1 MIAGGLPQYLA
12 PNVRF
17 YYFNLM
23 LPPHSMVFSSG
34 APPTA
39 DPETRL
45 CLIWEVILGV
55 GRKTQGCF
63 NERVT
68 L

>member
-17 YYFNLM
+17 HYFNLM

-45 CLIWEVILGV
+45 CLIWEVILG
-55 GRKTQGCF
+55 GKWG
-63 NERVT
+63 
-68 L
+68 

>member
-1 MIAGGLPQYLA
+1 MTAGGLSQYLA

-23 LPPHSMVFSSG
+23 LPPHSIVFSSG

-45 CLIWEVILGV
+45 CLIWEVILEV

-63 NERVT
+63 NERIT

>member
-1 MIAGGLPQYLA
+1 MTAGGLSQYLA

-23 LPPHSMVFSSG
+23 LPPHSIVFSSG

-45 CLIWEVILGV
+45 CLIWEVNG
-55 GRKTQGCF
+55 GNSGSGE
-63 NERVT
+63 ER
-68 L
+68 LL